1 MNSMGKS
8 TPSATKNHLRQRYV
22 LDVFIIMKNSA
33 IMNAAVSA
41 LAICKE
47 CSGCMI
53 PRKDMNSDHRA
64 MGNVSSSALLKV
76 LGGVFPANAVHA
88 ASAINPP
95 SREHGHPG
103 KQVIQRDQDHCH
115 SRHEDNGYISPY
127 AAKSHKWHEP
137 ESCGHKKHR
146 KKEQCGSNA
155 AQLCRAQAGRHKRW
169 TQAHTRQEP
178 QDRRSRHPVFSN
190 AADTDQPGTRASVR
204 AAAPYRPRVP
214 QQRHA

>member
-53 PRKDMNSDHRA
+53 PRKAMNNDQSA
-64 MGNVSSSALLKV
+64 MGSVSSSALLKV
-76 LGGVFPANAVHA
+76 LGGVFPANPAHT

-95 SREHGHPG
+95 SREHGNPG

-127 AAKSHKWHEP
+127 AAKSHKRHEP

-146 KKEQCGSNA
+146 EKKECGSNTPH
-155 AQLCRAQAGRHKRW
+155 LCRAQASRHKRR
-169 TQAHTRQEP
+169 TQAHARQESQYGRP
-178 QDRRSRHPVFSN
+178 RHAVFSY
-190 AADTDQPGTRASVR
+190 AAEADQPGARAIVR
-204 AAAPYRPRVP
+204 AAASYRTRIPE
-214 QQRHA
+214 QR